1 MNAVRSAFRELV
13 GLFIDDGALA
23 LLLVAL
29 IAVAYALE
37 ALGLVTH
44 AVLGALLVAGA
55 IGALVTSVLRA
66 ARRT

>member
-1 MNAVRSAFRELV
+1 MNALRSAFRELV

-29 IAVAYALE
+29 IAIVCALE
-37 ALGLVTH
+37 ALGLATH
-44 AVLGALLVAGA
+44 AVIGALLVAGA
-55 IGALVTSVLRA
+55 VGALVTSVLRA

>member
-1 MNAVRSAFRELV
+1 MSALGSAFRELV

-29 IAVAYALE
+29 IAIACALQ
-37 ALGLVTH
+37 ALGFVTH
-44 AVLGALLVAGA
+44 TVLGALLVVGA

-66 ARRT
+66 ARCA